1 MDQASPP
8 VPDLMLWRTDGCHLC
23 DETAD
28 LLRTILA
35 ERGAAGRAVPRVV
48 ARTIAEVPAT
58 QHELAGQVPVLEAAG
73 RRLPLA
79 IRRGPIEA
87 FLNETFG

>member
-1 MDQASPP
+1 MDRASTP
-8 VPDLMLWRTDGCHLC
+8 VPDLVLWRTDGCHLC
-23 DETAD
+23 EETAD

-48 ARTIAEVPAT
+48 SRAIAEVPALEP
-58 QHELAGQVPVLEAAG
+58 QLAGQVPVLEVAG

-87 FLNETFG
+87 FLDDTFG